1 MCPPFARTQA
11 LIMSFVPLI
20 NSHVDS
26 RLFKTAPNFNQPL
39 LQFVDGVDFPLVYTT
54 LHESPDLVINW
65 IEIWTVWR
73 SQIWRN
79 EVWCFSTQN
88 LHSFKRTFT
97 LVLVLQGNVATKLS
111 YGGKCFILVMS
122 HFFLIPT
129 LKEFKNSTNICQS
142 YSKNKSGPVFLTH
155 SVYANHTAQFSVAWC
170 CVKILPLTHSSGK
183 TFLIF
188 CATL

>member
-1 MCPPFARTQA
+1 MWTITTMLFYSAMQNSIKTWQRWQKVDKIKTINKFKDYNVCSKCPSFARTQA
-11 LIMSFVPLI
+11 LSLAPLI

-26 RLFKTAPNFNQPL
+26 RLFKAAPNFIQSL

-54 LHESPDLVINW
+54 LQDSPDLVINW

-73 SQIWRN
+73 PHIWRN

-88 LHSFKRTFT
+88 LHSFTRTFT

-111 YGGKCFILVMS
+111 YRGKFFILVIS

-129 LKEFKNSTNICQS
+129 LKEF
-142 YSKNKSGPVFLTH
+142 
-155 SVYANHTAQFSVAWC
+155 
-170 CVKILPLTHSSGK
+170 
-183 TFLIF
+183 
-188 CATL
+188 